1 MRRVILLRVSLFIC
15 TFAAAKVAIALAL
28 GYQTTEI
35 ERFSCPKGYAD

>member
-35 ERFSCPKGYAD
+35 ERFSCPEGLC

>member
-1 MRRVILLRVSLFIC
+1 LHVSLFIC